1 MWGVGGRRFKID
13 AFAESAYRSLEY
25 DAIVCIDVMLA
36 ATTAVTCLARGRRV
50 FFVRTPEEARAL
62 AGTLEDPIL
71 AHEDSG
77 KGHNGDLHGFELSA
91 GPAAF
96 GDRADV
102 RRPLVLVSTLAHLL
116 ANSQGASAVYVAC
129 LRNLSAMI
137 RHLCVRHERVALIST
152 GYAGELRCEDQL
164 VAGTIGRALRKSG
177 FQIEDMNTRLEVE
190 RWGEADP
197 SVISLGKAADYLRRL
212 GQQRDLDYV
221 LGHVDDLQTIGR
233 YVAGELKVAG
243 LLRRPAAFASVGRA
257 SAEQV
262 VSTMR
267 RAGNDARVAG
277 REVKICLP
285 DVPLEP
291 TA

>member
-1 MWGVGGRRFKID
+1 MWSGRRFKID

-36 ATTAVTCLARGRRV
+36 ATTAVTCLARGGRI
-50 FFVRTPEEARAL
+50 FFARTPEEAHAQ
-62 AGTLEDPIL
+62 AAVLEDPIL

-77 KGHNGDLHGFELSA
+77 KGHNGDLRGFELSA
-91 GPAAF
+91 GPASL
-96 GDRADV
+96 GDHDR
-102 RRPLVLVSTLAHLL
+102 RRPLVLVSALADLL
-116 ANSQGASAVYVAC
+116 ANANGTAAVYVAC

-164 VAGTIGRALRKSG
+164 VAGWIGRALRKSG
-177 FQIEDMNTRLEVE
+177 FEIEDMNTRLEVE

-197 SVISLGKAADYLRRL
+197 SVIALGKAADYLRRL
-212 GQQRDLDYV
+212 GQNRELEFV
-221 LGHVDDLQTIGR
+221 LAHVDDLPVVGR

-243 LLRRPAAFASVGRA
+243 LPSRPAPVPSLGPARPA
-257 SAEQV
+257 QV
-262 VSTMR
+262 VSTRR
-267 RAGNDARVAG
+267 RAADDSRAAEAR
-277 REVKICLP
+277 LP
-285 DVPLEP
+285 DVTLEP